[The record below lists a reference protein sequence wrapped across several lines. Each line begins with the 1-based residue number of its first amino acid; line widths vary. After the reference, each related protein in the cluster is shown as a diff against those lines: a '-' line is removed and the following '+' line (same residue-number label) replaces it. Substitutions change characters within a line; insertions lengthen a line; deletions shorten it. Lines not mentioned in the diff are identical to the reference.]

1 MEEEY
6 SENLIG
12 AVFVL
17 ITYCKLKTDKASIP
31 LSETIR
37 FTIIQETL
45 ALVYGVDLQSTEGVT
60 IIMNSYQYKAMET
73 LFHSKLNEKK

>member
-12 AVFVL
+12 AIFVL
-17 ITYCKLKTDKASIP
+17 ITYCQLKPKNDPIP

-37 FTIIQETL
+37 FTQIQETL
-45 ALVYGVDLQSTEGVT
+45 AFVYGVDLQSTEGVMRIT
-60 IIMNSYQYKAMET
+60 NSHQYKAMET
-73 LFHSKLNEKK
+73 LFYSKLNEKK